1 MIANH
6 GAIPLLDL
14 IENCEH
20 ESAVLKK
27 LLNILNLVS
36 FGLQFERDALASFC
50 ISEMTNL
57 NTWIIRP

>member
-1 MIANH
+1 MRGPMIANH

-36 FGLQFERDALASFC
+36 SELQREL
-50 ISEMTNL
+50 
-57 NTWIIRP
+57 